1 MPAERRD
8 RDGGAETQRK
18 ESVGLLCAC
27 ANRAVNQPKPGSR
40 DAIRCPAPQMKQE
53 DNTVYKTRTVAVGP
67 LALGGDNPVWV
78 QSMTN
83 TDTADVP
90 ATLAQ
95 IRQLAEAGCD
105 IVRVSVYNEACAKA
119 VRDLVDASPVPLV
132 ADIHFDHRLALLAME
147 NGIHKLR
154 INPGNI
160 GGEKNVQA
168 VADCAKAH
176 HVPIRIGVNS
186 GSIEREILA
195 RDGGPTARGMVDS
208 ALNHARMLE
217 KAGFGDIV
225 LSMKASDVRLTIEAY
240 ELAAASCDYPL
251 HVGVTEAGL
260 PGQGTIKSAI
270 GIGALLA
277 RGIGNTIRVSLT
289 GSPIPEG
296 KAAWDILRALNLRTQ
311 GVQLV
316 SCPTCGRTAIDVAGI
331 AARVEKELADVQ
343 VPLKVA
349 VMGCVVNGP
358 GEARE
363 ADIGIAGGKGCGALF
378 RKGQEPVKVEGDLAE
393 ILIREARKIAATK
406 TN

>member
-1 MPAERRD
+1 M
-8 RDGGAETQRK
+8 
-18 ESVGLLCAC
+18 
-27 ANRAVNQPKPGSR
+27 
-40 DAIRCPAPQMKQE
+40 
-53 DNTVYKTRTVAVGP
+53 YKTRTVAVGP

-90 ATLAQ
+90 ATLEQ

-105 IVRVSVYNEACAKA
+105 IVRVSVYNEACARA

-168 VADCAKAH
+168 VADCAKTH

-331 AARVEKELADVQ
+331 AARVEKELADVK

-393 ILIREARKIAATK
+393 ILIREARKIAAAK